1 MLKKERRSFKML
13 IEGKF
18 TLKAPLQKVWDF
30 LLEPGTLLSCIP
42 GAEKMEA
49 IDDKTWEGIIKQ
61 KVGPIS
67 VKLQFTQ
74 TFAEIEPP
82 NHLKA
87 LGRGSAL
94 GGLGTFTQ
102 ESIVDLTEVAKDEV
116 EVAYKANVSLVG
128 RLSTFGERI
137 MRAKVDSVSAEFTN
151 NLQEKLKEVQ
161 SR

>member
-1 MLKKERRSFKML
+1 ML

-18 TLKAPLQKVWDF
+18 TLKAPIQKAWDF
-30 LLEPGTLLSCIP
+30 LLEPGTLVSCIP
-42 GAEKMEA
+42 GAEKMVA

-67 VKLQFTQ
+67 VKLQFKQ
-74 TFAEIEPP
+74 TFADVEPP
-82 NHLKA
+82 KHLKA

-102 ESIVDLTEVAKDEV
+102 ETIVDLTEVAKDEV
-116 EVAYKANVSLVG
+116 EVAYKSNVSLVG

-137 MRAKVDSVSAEFTN
+137 MRAKVDSTGAEFTN
-151 NLQEKLKEVQ
+151 NLQKKLMEVQ
-161 SR
+161 SK